1 MTQDEK
7 KICLLQLISEEPY
20 IVWLS
25 FMVNKCKMI
34 SFFLKKNGFYFSKI
48 LIFWVVRRVKGQKMA
63 ENDIKICLTPCPR
76 NCISYDCG
84 FWYTC
89 VKWWYLQHFFFP
101 FFSFF
106 KILIFRVFQSSS
118 IMLKGNSEVC
128 PTFFTRV
135 RFHFFKI

>member
-63 ENDIKICLTPCPR
+63 ENDIKNLSHSMSQELYFIWLWFLVHMCKVM
-76 NCISYDCG
+76 ISPA
-84 FWYTC
+84 
-89 VKWWYLQHFFFP
+89 FFFP
-101 FFSFF
+101 FFFLFQNSDFSGFSKFINNAKRKFWGVPHLLHTCEISFF
-106 KILIFRVFQSSS
+106 
-118 IMLKGNSEVC
+118 
-128 PTFFTRV
+128 
-135 RFHFFKI
+135 

>member
-48 LIFWVVRRVKGQKMA
+48 LIFWVVRRVKGQKMT
-63 ENDIKICLTPCPR
+63 ENDIKNLSHSMSQELYFIWLWFLVHMCKVM
-76 NCISYDCG
+76 ISPA
-84 FWYTC
+84 F
-89 VKWWYLQHFFFP
+89 

-106 KILIFRVFQSSS
+106 FLFQ
-118 IMLKGNSEVC
+118 NSDFSGFSKFINNAKRKFWGVPHLLHTCEIS
-128 PTFFTRV
+128 FF
-135 RFHFFKI
+135 

>member
-63 ENDIKICLTPCPR
+63 ENDIKNLSHSMSQELYFIWLWFLVHMCKVM
-76 NCISYDCG
+76 ISPA
-84 FWYTC
+84 
-89 VKWWYLQHFFFP
+89 FFFP